1 MAEEF
6 KEGLVIRIKKE
17 IFRMNSEEID
27 STMFRDDWKIKIFN
41 LIMEPEA
48 YLSKECNRTE
58 IRNLA
63 SKYERIFIYGAGKV
77 GKLQVEVKIDSAYE
91 EPKVIV
97 LTSSMTEE
105 VNRLV
110 KKLSE
115 DFPKMLAGIRNDR
128 CELLEQTEII
138 RIYAASGKVY
148 AVTAKG
154 EYVLRRRLYELEE
167 QLAGSSFVRISNSEM
182 INLKKVEHFDL
193 SFTGTIYVK
202 LSNQTSAYVSRR
214 YVSKIKTMLGI

>member
-1 MAEEF
+1 M
-6 KEGLVIRIKKE
+6 
-17 IFRMNSEEID
+17 
-27 STMFRDDWKIKIFN
+27 
-41 LIMEPEA
+41 
-48 YLSKECNRTE
+48 
-58 IRNLA
+58 
-63 SKYERIFIYGAGKV
+63 
-77 GKLQVEVKIDSAYE
+77 QVEVKIDSAYA

-97 LTSSMTEE
+97 LTSAMTEE

-167 QLAGSSFVRISNSEM
+167 QLAGGSFVRISNSEM

-202 LSNQTSAYVSRR
+202 LSNQTSTYVSRR
-214 YVSKIKTMLGI
+214 YVSKIKTVLGI

>member
-1 MAEEF
+1 M
-6 KEGLVIRIKKE
+6 
-17 IFRMNSEEID
+17 
-27 STMFRDDWKIKIFN
+27 
-41 LIMEPEA
+41 
-48 YLSKECNRTE
+48 
-58 IRNLA
+58 
-63 SKYERIFIYGAGKV
+63 
-77 GKLQVEVKIDSAYE
+77 QVEVKIDSAYA

-97 LTSSMTEE
+97 LTSAMTEE

-214 YVSKIKTMLGI
+214 YVSKIKTVLGI

>member
-1 MAEEF
+1 M
-6 KEGLVIRIKKE
+6 
-17 IFRMNSEEID
+17 
-27 STMFRDDWKIKIFN
+27 
-41 LIMEPEA
+41 
-48 YLSKECNRTE
+48 
-58 IRNLA
+58 
-63 SKYERIFIYGAGKV
+63 
-77 GKLQVEVKIDSAYE
+77 QVEVKIDSAYA

>member
-1 MAEEF
+1 M
-6 KEGLVIRIKKE
+6 
-17 IFRMNSEEID
+17 
-27 STMFRDDWKIKIFN
+27 
-41 LIMEPEA
+41 
-48 YLSKECNRTE
+48 
-58 IRNLA
+58 
-63 SKYERIFIYGAGKV
+63 
-77 GKLQVEVKIDSAYE
+77 QVEVKIDSAYE

-97 LTSSMTEE
+97 LTSAMTEE